1 MLGLIMYY
9 CDSDLVEYNELQR
22 PWVSLMVKN
31 VLQYCWGEE
40 DFDVTFGDEFKKILS
55 NLLRKGLPTN
65 Y

>member
-1 MLGLIMYY
+1 MSCNTPG
-9 CDSDLVEYNELQR
+9 
-22 PWVSLMVKN
+22 VSLMVKN